1 MRNDYTFRWNG
12 KLYQIERDAITTGL
26 RGGDVRIEERLDGS
40 LAVRYQ
46 DRYLPVKECAAA
58 DKPRVGQPVKPAKKG
73 PRTAHRGSD
82 WDKKFD
88 LKKGPKVW
96 QAAQLSGCR
105 PEDPIP

>member
-1 MRNDYTFRWNG
+1 MHY
-12 KLYQIERDAITTGL
+12 LI

-40 LAVRYQ
+40 IAVRYQ
-46 DRYLPVKECAAA
+46 DRYLPVEKCPVA
-58 DKPRVGQPVKPAKKG
+58 DKPRAEPVKPAKKG
-73 PRTAHRGSD
+73 PRTAQRGSD

-105 PEDPIP
+105 PEEPIT